1 MVHINVLQELY
12 DLFPSSEEPEDTL
25 SVHSAPDHQLMLHL
39 LVAAVTGGHSPKTM
53 CLMGSLQGHPLSI
66 LVDSGSSHTFL
77 SDKLIS
83 VIQGVCPLKPPI
95 QVQVAN
101 GVVLSCASYIPQDQW
116 SVQGY
121 YFVTDLKILPLP
133 SHDMILGLDWLQS
146 FSPMHIHWQQQW
158 ISIPYKGQTIFLSG
172 IDSDLPV
179 GTILQLTAV
188 QPEPVIVALPDLPP
202 ALTQLLQEFEYLFL
216 ASY

>member
-39 LVAAVTGGHSPKTM
+39 LVAAVNWWPQPKDNVFDGQLAGT
-53 CLMGSLQGHPLSI
+53 SSI